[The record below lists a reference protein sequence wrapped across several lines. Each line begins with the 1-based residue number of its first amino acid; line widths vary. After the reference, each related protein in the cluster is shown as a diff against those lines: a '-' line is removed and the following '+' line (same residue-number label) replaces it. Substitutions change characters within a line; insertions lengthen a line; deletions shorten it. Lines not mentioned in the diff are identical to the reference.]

1 MAKRKCEKCLRIRWL
16 AIFMCIVIILLLMM
30 VGKSQAGI
38 YKYTDA
44 SGKRIYVGSLSQ
56 VPSKYRDQIVE
67 QVPSDTVSNVSQ
79 FSDKNRS
86 ASTLLKQN
94 RDARLMARTLEKM
107 ETAVVIAKNQV
118 LVPVTVTYHGYS
130 AQVTMLMDTGA
141 SSTVF
146 HQDAL
151 EKLAPQQREAG
162 YARVAGGGIIKL
174 STIEFD
180 SIKIGPY
187 KGRNL
192 NAYVM
197 ENKHPGGGFD
207 GLLGMDFLMNAEY
220 ELDKARQVIIWN
232 PKKYHQLKKAMT
244 EASQLKEASASDK

>member
-1 MAKRKCEKCLRIRWL
+1 MSKRDCKRCRQLRWV
-16 AIFMCIVIILLLMM
+16 AMFVCIVAVVILMM
-30 VGKSQAGI
+30 LGKSQAGI

-44 SGKRIYVGSLSQ
+44 NGKKVYVGSLSQ
-56 VPSKYRDQIVE
+56 VPQAYRDQIVE
-67 QVPSDTVSNVSQ
+67 QVPTDAVSNVSQ

-86 ASTLLKQN
+86 AGSLLKKN
-94 RDARLMARTLEKM
+94 RDERRMLRALEQM
-107 ETAVVIAKNQV
+107 ETPVKIANNQV

-141 SSTVF
+141 SGTVF
-146 HQDAL
+146 HHDAL
-151 EKLAPQQREAG
+151 EKLEPKKQEAG

-174 STIEFD
+174 STIAFD

-187 KGRNL
+187 KARNL

-197 ENKHPGGGFD
+197 QNKNVGGGFD
-207 GLLGMDFLMNAEY
+207 GLLGMDFLMNVEY

-232 PKKYHQLKKAMT
+232 PKKYHQLKKSIT
-244 EASQLKEASASDK
+244 EVSELNDTSAKK